1 MKIIRIK
8 SQREGFR
15 RCGVAHST
23 QWVEYPEGSFTE
35 EQIKALKAEPMLWVE
50 EMEKGEPKEAGEED
64 TIRKKKVFGKG

>member
-15 RCGVAHST
+15 RCGMAHST
-23 QWVEYPEGSFTE
+23 QWVEYPEETFTE

-50 EMEKGEPKEAGEED
+50 EVEKGTPKEAGEED
-64 TIRKKKVFGKG
+64 KPKKKGVFSKG